1 MGKKK
6 RRNGGVSPKYI
17 YPKRCCFSCRKYRV
31 SCVAGS
37 KDCMLC
43 IHHGYRDFVG
53 KWSCK
58 YER

>member
-6 RRNGGVSPKYI
+6 RRSGKASPRYI
-17 YPKRCCFSCRKYRV
+17 YPDVCCVNCRKHRV
-31 SCVAGS
+31 SCVVGS

-43 IHHGYRDFVG
+43 INHGYRDFVG
-53 KWSCK
+53 KWNCK